1 MHCTEGAAARWWG
14 GLAGLENNNTAAW
27 REEEIG
33 YKKKKENA
41 ETRSRA
47 APPAN
52 CVLPKIP
59 RARERD
65 RHKHRARR
73 SRDTHR
79 QYSVV
84 YAPSEAI
91 AMQHGGRCR
100 RYRLSRCCCCC
111 CGRRYCYCRLSPNGA
126 DTVVERH
133 SRVVVH
139 SGKSTMTGHRQRRRP
154 GFTRATITT
163 TTDPSPPHQII

>member
-1 MHCTEGAAARWWG
+1 
-14 GLAGLENNNTAAW
+14 
-27 REEEIG
+27 
-33 YKKKKENA
+33 KKKRKRRNPEPG
-41 ETRSRA
+41 RA
-47 APPAN
+47 ASELRTSENPARAGEGSTQT
-52 CVLPKIP
+52 PGPTQP
-59 RARERD
+59 R
-65 RHKHRARR
+65 HTP
-73 SRDTHR
+73 SHR

>member
-1 MHCTEGAAARWWG
+1 M
-14 GLAGLENNNTAAW
+14 ENNNTAAW
-27 REEEIG
+27 KEEEEAG
-33 YKKKKENA
+33 KKKSA

-73 SRDTHR
+73 SRDTP
-79 QYSVV
+79 SVV

-100 RYRLSRCCCCC
+100 RYRLSSSCCCC
-111 CGRRYCYCRLSPNGA
+111 CGRRRYCYCRSSPNGTATACDSA
-126 DTVVERH
+126 DTVERR
-133 SRVVVH
+133 SRVVVVVVH

-154 GFTRATITT
+154 GFTRATIATKT
-163 TTDPSPPHQII
+163 APSSPRQII